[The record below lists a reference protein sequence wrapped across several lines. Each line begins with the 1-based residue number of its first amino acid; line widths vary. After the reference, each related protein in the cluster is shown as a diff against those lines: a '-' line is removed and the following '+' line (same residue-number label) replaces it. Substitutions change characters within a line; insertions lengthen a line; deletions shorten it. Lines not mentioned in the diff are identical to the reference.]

1 MGELVGWQLVS
12 VLLVLMLVSFVIVGH
27 VSIAL
32 MADVFLTLAFL
43 DPGYLCYQRRLVG
56 MF

>member
-12 VLLVLMLVSFVIVGH
+12 VLLVLMLVSFVVVGH
-27 VSIAL
+27 VSTTL
-32 MADVFLTLAFL
+32 MADVFLTFTFL
-43 DPGYLCYQRRLVG
+43 DLGYLCYQRLLVG